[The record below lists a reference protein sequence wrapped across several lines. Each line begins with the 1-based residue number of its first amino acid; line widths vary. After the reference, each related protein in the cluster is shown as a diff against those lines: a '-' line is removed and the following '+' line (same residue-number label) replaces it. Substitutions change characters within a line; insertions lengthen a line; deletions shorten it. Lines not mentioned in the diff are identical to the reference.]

1 MGKLG
6 LGCAAIVLLLIL
18 IVGLGFA
25 GTYNTL
31 NRKNQAVNAQW
42 AQVQNVYQRRADLI
56 PNLVATVAGAANF
69 EKSTLQAVVE
79 ARSKASSIQATPELV
94 NDPQAFQKFEA
105 AQGQLT
111 SALSRLLV
119 VVERYP
125 DLKANQNFRDLQ
137 AQLEGTENRI
147 TVERQRFNEV
157 SQDYN
162 TTFHSFPTN
171 MIAGMFGFKEKA
183 YFQAQAGA
191 EAPPKVNFD
200 FGTST
205 AAPAPATATTH

>member
-69 EKSTLQAVVE
+69 EKSTLQAVIE
-79 ARSKASSIQATPELV
+79 ARSKASSIQATPR
-94 NDPQAFQKFEA
+94 
-105 AQGQLT
+105 
-111 SALSRLLV
+111 S
-119 VVERYP
+119 
-125 DLKANQNFRDLQ
+125 
-137 AQLEGTENRI
+137 
-147 TVERQRFNEV
+147 
-157 SQDYN
+157 
-162 TTFHSFPTN
+162 
-171 MIAGMFGFKEKA
+171 
-183 YFQAQAGA
+183 
-191 EAPPKVNFD
+191 
-200 FGTST
+200 
-205 AAPAPATATTH
+205 